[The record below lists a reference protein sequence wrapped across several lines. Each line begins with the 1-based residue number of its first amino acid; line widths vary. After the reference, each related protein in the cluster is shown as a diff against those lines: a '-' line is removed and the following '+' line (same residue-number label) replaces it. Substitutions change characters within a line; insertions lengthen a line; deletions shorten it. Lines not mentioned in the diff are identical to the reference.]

1 MKKCILIDRSKVDNR
16 DNILDCEYNKDI
28 KEVEIDIKDLL
39 DGEVIDSAPFREPVP
54 YYYNIVPRDKYKKLH
69 SIIGADFLHWSFVNY
84 YSVPMIMITTCC
96 GAWKYEI
103 MAKMSMIYPSGNPK
117 AIFINKK
124 HYVWGNALFYSL
136 DKDLSRDFFMV
147 NIYEKAFISTKKFK
161 FKITEKPKNKEERY
175 GVAVGFIEQLVDEYY
190 LTLEDAYILFGTQ
203 LNHEYVSGG
212 YNFYQSGNSFHAHYE
227 FCKHFIQLTLGT
239 ELHKEKE
246 PVYMWS
252 IVSDPPLKCKNY
264 DTYNDMMK
272 KHMKL
277 NNLKYID
284 PTGGIK
290 EEDVKKE
297 KNIGKKNI
305 GKKNIGKKNIGKKNI
320 GKKNIGKKKVT
331 KNIKKHNNKYT
342 KNRGKKKG
350 RRERKKKKKVKKKG
364 K

>member
-1 MKKCILIDRSKVDNR
+1 MKKCILIDRSKVDSR

-28 KEVEIDIKDLL
+28 KEIEIDIKDLL
-39 DGEVIDSAPFREPVP
+39 DTNIIHSAPFKKPVP

-96 GAWKYEI
+96 GSWKYEI
-103 MAKMSMIYPSGNPK
+103 MAKMSLIYPRGNPK

-124 HYVWGNALFYSL
+124 NYVWGNALFYSL
-136 DKDLSRDFFMV
+136 DKDLTRDFFMV
-147 NIYEKAFISTKKFK
+147 NVYEKAFISTKIFK
-161 FKITEKPKNKEERY
+161 FKVTEKPKTKEERY
-175 GVAVGFIEQLVDEYY
+175 SVAVSFIEQLIDEYY

-203 LNHEYVSGG
+203 LNHEYVTGG
-212 YNFYQSGNSFHAHYE
+212 YNFYQSGDSFHAHYE

-264 DTYNDMMK
+264 DTYSDMMK
-272 KHMKL
+272 KHMKS
-277 NNLKYID
+277 NDLKYID
-284 PTGGIK
+284 PMKTIK
-290 EEDVKKE
+290 KDIEKHNTEE
-297 KNIGKKNI
+297 
-305 GKKNIGKKNIGKKNI
+305 
-320 GKKNIGKKKVT
+320 KKK
-331 KNIKKHNNKYT
+331 K
-342 KNRGKKKG
+342 GKKKG
-350 RRERKKKKKVKKKG
+350 KKHRAKKKKKKSNRKG